1 MLSLIVMYTN
11 IKINLVRTKFL
22 ARSSD
27 HSYDSCMKNTTA
39 SETLTF
45 IGLMYLRGLLVW
57 TNHYVN
63 ILFND
68 LSGHRIFG
76 ATMSK
81 NRFKFFL
88 LTSVLMTTLQ
98 GLNVGFMT
106 NVLPSATNSNLLTK
120 IVAVASFLTIFFR
133 SMKLF
138 TP

>member
-11 IKINLVRTKFL
+11 IKNNLVRTKFL

-27 HSYDSCMKNTTA
+27 HSYDSSMKNTTA
-39 SETLTF
+39 CEILAF

-57 TNHYVN
+57 TNHDVN

-81 NRFKFFL
+81 NRFKFLFAL
-88 LTSVLMTTLQ
+88 ISFDDHTTRPQ
-98 GLNVGFMT
+98 RWAAIRSIFE
-106 NVLPSATNSNLLTK
+106 
-120 IVAVASFLTIFFR
+120 SFNQNCSSCMIPVDFFH